1 MGPAL
6 LRHILVLELDS
17 KEDGND
23 SLILRDRTTFLL
35 AGPEGLVA
43 VAKVSTV
50 QFKDGFI
57 CLHGEEGRFFCEEDK
72 VFGIR
77 AELEDSKSDK
87 RPGFH

>member
-1 MGPAL
+1 LSPDL
-6 LRHILVLELDS
+6 LRHILVRELDA
-17 KEDGND
+17 KEEGSD
-23 SLILRDRTTFLL
+23 SLTLSDRTTFLL

-43 VAKVSTV
+43 VAKVSSV

-57 CLHGEEGRFFCEEDK
+57 SLIGEEGRFFCEEDK

-77 AELEDSKSDK
+77 AELDHAKSDK